1 MTTAICRSFLAY
13 LIAVSVAATAAAQPP
28 QPPEKPVTQPP
39 AEKPV
44 GTTGSKET
52 KPEDEQRV
60 EPIKRPSGFIGK
72 TQAWGEQQ
80 HERFIKPMNDAGF
93 SPEIGTLGQGSGLA
107 AGLTYHR
114 QSLVGPLDFEGF
126 AGYSYRGY
134 ELYDLRFGQ
143 LRDRKGRT
151 TLRPPDDHI
160 SSTFD
165 AYHERVPGFAM
176 YGHVRYRHSPLHR
189 YFGAGPESLHD
200 NRTSFNLRGASYQLV
215 TEYQPTRHFG
225 IALRGGLQ
233 DNEVG
238 PGGDTKRPT
247 IGALFDDTTAP
258 GLRRQPAFAYL
269 AGAMALD
276 NRDEPGTPHS
286 GGLLGLLVSRFH
298 AINIGPENLSF
309 TRLGVDG
316 RYFVPVTGSSVL
328 AFRALTSRDFGARET
343 RVPFYL
349 QQTLGGG
356 DTLRGFERDRF
367 RDTAL
372 LNLSAE
378 IRQSVHEKV
387 ELALFGDTGQVA
399 ATFGR
404 MGIGTFETS
413 WGGGIRIKYKGN
425 VVLRADLATSREGR
439 RLIRS
444 TGPVF

>member
-1 MTTAICRSFLAY
+1 MSTTVCRSFLACG
-13 LIAVSVAATAAAQPP
+13 LALCVASAAAAQQQ
-28 QPPEKPVTQPP
+28 QPPDKPV
-39 AEKPV
+39 A
-44 GTTGSKET
+44 TTGTAE
-52 KPEDEQRV
+52 EQRV
-60 EPIKRPSGFIGK
+60 EPVKRQGFIAK
-72 TQAWGEQQ
+72 TQVWAEKQ

-93 SPEIGTLGQGSGLA
+93 KPQIGTLGQGSGLA

-114 QSLVGPLDFEGF
+114 QGIAGPLDFEGF

-143 LRDRKGRT
+143 LRHPKGRT
-151 TLRPPDDHI
+151 TLRPPDEHI

-189 YFGAGPESLHD
+189 YFGGGPDSFQD
-200 NRTSFNLRGASYQLV
+200 DRTSFTMRGASYQLV

-225 IALRGGLQ
+225 IAARGGVL
-233 DNEVG
+233 DAEVG

-247 IGALFDDTTAP
+247 ISALFDDTTAP
-258 GLRRQPAFAYL
+258 GLRRQPAFAYM

-286 GGLLGLLVSRFH
+286 GGLFGVLVSRFH

-309 TRLGVDG
+309 TRLGIDG
-316 RYFVPVTGSSVL
+316 RYFVPVASSSVL
-328 AFRALTSRDFGARET
+328 AFRTLASRDFGAEET

-367 RDTAL
+367 RDTAVM
-372 LNLSAE
+372 NVSAE
-378 IRQSVHEKV
+378 FRQDVHKNV
-387 ELALFGDTGQVA
+387 EVAIFGDTGQVA

-404 MGIGTFETS
+404 MGIGTLETS
-413 WGGGIRIKYKGN
+413 WGGGLRFKHKGS
-425 VVLRADLATSREGR
+425 VIFRADLATSREGR
-439 RLIRS
+439 RLILS

>member
-1 MTTAICRSFLAY
+1 MDRNACRSFVACLLA
-13 LIAVSVAATAAAQPP
+13 LFMATTATAQSQPP
-28 QPPEKPVTQPP
+28 TEKPATQPP
-39 AEKPV
+39 TEKPV
-44 GTTGSKET
+44 GTTGAA
-52 KPEDEQRV
+52 DEQKV
-60 EPIKRPSGFIGK
+60 EPITRPSGFVAK
-72 TQAWGEQQ
+72 TQAWAEKQ

-93 SPEIGTLGQGSGLA
+93 KPEIGTLGQGSGLA
-107 AGLTYHR
+107 GGLTYHR
-114 QSLVGPLDFEGF
+114 QGIAGPLDFEGF

-151 TLRPPDDHI
+151 TLRPPDEHI
-160 SSTFD
+160 GSVFD

-189 YFGAGPESLHD
+189 YFGAGPESLQED
-200 NRTSFNLRGASYQLV
+200 RTSFNLRGASYQVV

-225 IALRGGLQ
+225 IAGRVGIL
-233 DNEVG
+233 DAEVG

-247 IGALFDDTTAP
+247 IAALFDDTTAP
-258 GLRRQPAFAYL
+258 GLRRQPAFAYVG
-269 AGAMALD
+269 GAMAFD
-276 NRDEPGTPHS
+276 SRDEPGTPHS
-286 GGLLGLLVSRFH
+286 GGLLGLLVSRYH
-298 AINIGPENLSF
+298 AMNVGPENLSF

-316 RYFVPVTGSSVL
+316 RYFIPVTSSSVL
-328 AFRALTSRDFGARET
+328 AFRSLASRDFGARET

-378 IRQSVHEKV
+378 FRQDVHKYV
-387 ELALFGDTGQVA
+387 ELAVFGDAGQVA
-399 ATFGR
+399 PTWGR
-404 MGIGTFETS
+404 MGIGTLETS
-413 WGGGIRIKYKGN
+413 WGGGLRIKYKGS
-425 VVLRADLATSREGR
+425 VILRADVATSRDGR
-439 RLIRS
+439 RLILS